1 MKVRYLREEEMQELA
16 YDAAIAQG
24 FDATQ
29 SQMLASCARNIYAI
43 GCMYPPGTVT
53 LLQEICREPA
63 GEGRGVGDS
72 ALTLRRRPDATA
84 AFKRH
89 GRRTD
94 GSRKSG
100 CRAPPR
106 VKPSC
111 LQVGSTVRVRR
122 SREGMREDRRL
133 A

>member
-63 GEGRGVGDS
+63 EKGEAWAILLLRCVAGQMPRLRSKDTADVRM
-72 ALTLRRRPDATA
+72 AAAKAAAARRRA
-84 AFKRH
+84 
-89 GRRTD
+89 
-94 GSRKSG
+94 
-100 CRAPPR
+100 
-106 VKPSC
+106 
-111 LQVGSTVRVRR
+111 
-122 SREGMREDRRL
+122 
-133 A
+133 

>member
-29 SQMLASCARNIYAI
+29 SQMLATCARNIYAI

-53 LLQEICREPA
+53 LTRDLRRA
-63 GEGRGVGDS
+63 GGEGRGGRFCSYAASQARCHGCVQRMRPTYGWQPQK
-72 ALTLRRRPDATA
+72 RR
-84 AFKRH
+84 
-89 GRRTD
+89 
-94 GSRKSG
+94 
-100 CRAPPR
+100 RAPPR

-111 LQVGSTVRVRR
+111 VQVGSTVRVRR
-122 SREGMREDRRL
+122 SCEGMREDRRL